1 MLYMQQKY
9 QKAYTFQAEYEANIK
24 KLPATSRIWEDFYVI
39 QMILSFHFGNLDK
52 VLESYSGL
60 PLQLQQNGTFLYFR
74 GMAYANKIG
83 TSPDYE
89 VNRQYAM
96 EALSALVGAE
106 ESGFELPEGI
116 KEWIQQITG
125 VVYD

>member
-1 MLYMQQKY
+1 
-9 QKAYTFQAEYEANIK
+9 
-24 KLPATSRIWEDFYVI
+24 
-39 QMILSFHFGNLDK
+39 
-52 VLESYSGL
+52 
-60 PLQLQQNGTFLYFR
+60 
-74 GMAYANKIG
+74 MAYANKIG

-106 ESGFELPEGI
+106 ESGFELPEGL